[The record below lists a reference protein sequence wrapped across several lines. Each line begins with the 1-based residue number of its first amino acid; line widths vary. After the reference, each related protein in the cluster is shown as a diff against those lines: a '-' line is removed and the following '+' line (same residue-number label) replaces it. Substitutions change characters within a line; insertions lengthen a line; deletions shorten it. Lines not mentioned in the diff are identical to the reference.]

1 MSAIVVMPAEGK
13 RVDLG
18 GLGIVFKLW
27 GEPTGGDVGIV
38 EHPLLP
44 GTLAAPM
51 HWHDNE
57 HEISY
62 VLEGEVTLQ
71 IGEEVIKAPPGALV
85 LKPKGIPHTFWN
97 AGNVPARIL
106 EIIAPGGFEKY
117 FDDLGELFRASGGTP
132 DRAEIIKL
140 AERYGLHFD
149 MSSAEGIMHR
159 YGVSFEG
166 R

>member
-1 MSAIVVMPAEGK
+1 MSAIVVMPTDGK
-13 RVDLG
+13 RIDLG

-27 GEPTGGDVGIV
+27 SEQAGGEVGIV

-44 GTLAAPM
+44 GTLAAPV

-62 VLEGEVTLQ
+62 VLEGDVTLQ
-71 IGEEVIKAPPGALV
+71 VGEEVRQAPAGSLV
-85 LKPKGIPHTFWN
+85 LKPKGVPHTFWN
-97 AGNVPARIL
+97 AGHSPARIL
-106 EIIAPGGFEKY
+106 EIIAPGGFERY
-117 FDDLGELFRASGGTP
+117 FDELADLFVKAGGTP
-132 DRAEIIKL
+132 DRAEIIQL

-149 MSSAEGIMHR
+149 MSSVEGIMR
-159 YGVSFEG
+159 KYGVSFEG